1 MSNVPAISS
10 LRPAALIEALL
21 ALLAAPRQDDF
32 HTRYC
37 ELVLQLCQADGVAL
51 CPVQGG
57 DATLPLARAGDDQA
71 VQAISQGPMATLWDA
86 CQAQGY
92 VHDNVTRSDGSA
104 LVRLGLRL
112 IADQPTLLL
121 LAFAEK
127 QKAHLKEALVRAM
140 LVKDLRRSVSPDGAS
155 PVDAGTTSPQMLELL
170 ALASQV
176 MQSPQFS
183 QAALTLVNGL
193 VHQLGLRQCALC
205 WRRGNDAELIAI
217 SHIERFEKTSPL
229 VHEFQRAAQEVLVVG
244 RLVEVPAHANTPG
257 HGDGEDANLP
267 PAHLALMQTLQAPAG
282 LLGIPVRD
290 RSGQAQ
296 AVVFCLPEREALTAS
311 DINPLLLMLELI
323 LPKLQ
328 ASRHASLG
336 WIRRWQ
342 AFMLPHLQR
351 LLGPGRPWLKFWTA
365 MGSLV
370 FLILLLG
377 RYPYSVEATA
387 QLTTD
392 STRILTSQ
400 NDGRLLDV
408 LVDMGDWVQEGQVL
422 SRLDTI
428 ELRQH
433 ELEIRSEMQRFQA
446 EEDKA
451 RAAGALAD
459 LQVSYFK
466 REQAQARLQ
475 RVLYLQEQAE
485 IKAPFEGVV
494 VEGERRNLLG
504 SSVRR
509 GDKLFRV
516 AKVENLYVVL
526 QVPERDVRDVFNQ
539 AHGRL
544 VLLSQPGKEIHFR
557 IANFVPMAQV
567 KGEEGNQFLVKAVI
581 EDPVQDWWRPGMT
594 GLAKV
599 DVGHRNIGWILLHRV
614 VDTLRLKFWL

>member
-1 MSNVPAISS
+1 MSNVPATSS
-10 LRPAALIEALL
+10 LSPAELIEALL
-21 ALLAAPRQDDF
+21 GLLAAPRQADF
-32 HTRYC
+32 HARYC
-37 ELVLQLCQADGVAL
+37 ELVQQLCQADAVLL
-51 CPVQGG
+51 CQVPGPDAHPLASAG
-57 DATLPLARAGDDQA
+57 DAAALQA
-71 VQAISQGPMATLWDA
+71 LSQGPLAELWA
-86 CQAQGY
+86 SCQGPGY
-92 VHDNVTRSDGSA
+92 VHDNLNRDGA
-104 LVRLGLRL
+104 APLVRLGLRL
-112 IADQPTLLL
+112 MAEQPTLLL

-140 LVKDLRRSVSPDGAS
+140 LVKDIRAPSAAGARAADASAAS
-155 PVDAGTTSPQMLELL
+155 PEMLELL

-176 MQSPQFS
+176 MQAPQFS
-183 QAALTLVNGL
+183 QSALALVNGL
-193 VHQLGLRQCALC
+193 VRQLDLRQCALC
-205 WRRGNDAELIAI
+205 WRRGQEAELIAI

-229 VHEFQRAAQEVLVVG
+229 VHEFQKAAQEVLTVD
-244 RLVEVPAHANTPG
+244 RLVEVPPQALAAATEG
-257 HGDGEDANLP
+257 VEDANLP

-282 LLGIPVRD
+282 VLSVPVRD
-290 RSGQAQ
+290 RSGQTQ
-296 AVVFCLPEREALTAS
+296 AVVFCLPEREALS
-311 DINPLLLMLELI
+311 PQGINHLLLMLELV

-328 ASRHASLG
+328 TSRQASLG

-351 LLGPGRPWLKFWTA
+351 LLGPGQPWLKFWTA

-370 FLILLLG
+370 LLILLLG
-377 RYPYSVEATA
+377 RFPYSVEATA

-408 LVDMGDWVQEGQVL
+408 LVDMGDWVQEDQVL

-428 ELRQH
+428 ELRQQ
-433 ELEIRSEMQRFQA
+433 EMEIRSEMQRFQA

-466 REQAQARLQ
+466 REQAQARLN
-475 RVLYLQEQAE
+475 RVLYLLEQAE
-485 IKAPFEGVV
+485 IKAPFAGVV

-539 AHGRL
+539 ANGRL

-599 DVGHRNIGWILLHRV
+599 DVGSRNIGWILLHRV

>member
-1 MSNVPAISS
+1 MPNLPAASS
-10 LRPAALIEALL
+10 LRPADLIEALL
-21 ALLAAPRQDDF
+21 GLLAAPRQEDF
-32 HTRYC
+32 HARYC
-37 ELVLQLCQADGVAL
+37 ELVGQLCQADGVLLLEIQGEAGHILASSGDSAIIEGLSSGTVAAL
-51 CPVQGG
+51 
-57 DATLPLARAGDDQA
+57 
-71 VQAISQGPMATLWDA
+71 WEA
-86 CQAQGY
+86 CHTQGY
-92 VHDNVTRSDGSA
+92 THDNQTRADGTP

-112 IADQPTLLL
+112 IAAQPTLLL
-121 LAFAEK
+121 LAFSER

-140 LVKDLRRSVSPDGAS
+140 LVKDIRSPSARAISTDI
-155 PVDAGTTSPQMLELL
+155 DAQTTSPEMLELL

-176 MQSPQFS
+176 MQAPHFG

-193 VHQLGLRQCALC
+193 VRQLGLRQCALC
-205 WRRGNDAELIAI
+205 WRKSQHTELIAI

-229 VHEFQRAAQEVLVVG
+229 VQEFEKAAQEVLVVD
-244 RLVEVPAHANTPG
+244 RIVEVPQNAL
-257 HGDGEDANLP
+257 DANADTSNIP
-267 PAHLALMQTLQAPAG
+267 PSHLALTQALQAPAG

-290 RSGQAQ
+290 QSGQTQ
-296 AVVFCLPEREALTAS
+296 AVVFCLPEGKMLPPK
-311 DINPLLLMLELI
+311 DINQLLLMLELV

-328 ASRHASLG
+328 ASRQASMG
-336 WIRRWQ
+336 WLRRWQ
-342 AFMLPHLQR
+342 TAMLPHLQQ
-351 LLGPGRPWLKFWTA
+351 LLGPGQPWLKFWSVLTTI
-365 MGSLV
+365 V
-370 FLILLLG
+370 VLILLLG

-408 LVDMGDWVQEGQVL
+408 LVDMGDWVKSDQVL
-422 SRLDTI
+422 SRMDTV
-428 ELRQH
+428 ELRQQ
-433 ELEIRSEMQRFQA
+433 ELEIRSEMQRYQA
-446 EEDKA
+446 EEEKA

-459 LQVSYFK
+459 LQVSHFK
-466 REQAQARLQ
+466 REQAQARLK
-475 RVLYLQEQAE
+475 RVLYLLEQAE

-539 AHGRL
+539 PNGRL

-567 KGEEGNQFLVKAVI
+567 KGEEGNQFLIKAVI
-581 EDPVQDWWRPGMT
+581 TDPVQDWWRPGMT

-599 DVGHRNIGWILLHRV
+599 DVGSRNIGWILLHRV
-614 VDTLRLKFWL
+614 IDTLRLKFWL

>member
-1 MSNVPAISS
+1 MSNVPAVSS
-10 LRPAALIEALL
+10 LRPAELIEALL
-21 ALLAAPRQDDF
+21 GLLAAPRQDDF
-32 HTRYC
+32 HHRYS
-37 ELVLQLCQADGVAL
+37 ELVQQLCQADGVVL
-51 CPVQGG
+51 CQLSGA
-57 DATLPLARAGDDQA
+57 DARPLARVGDAAA
-71 VQAISQGPMATLWDA
+71 VDALSQGAMPALWAA
-86 CQAQGY
+86 CQTEGY
-92 VHDNVTRSDGSA
+92 VHDTISRADGSP
-104 LVRLGLRL
+104 LVRLGVRL
-112 IADQPTLLL
+112 IAEQPTLLL
-121 LAFAEK
+121 LAFADK

-140 LVKDLRRSVSPDGAS
+140 LVKDIRSAPAAGAGAASDTAAS
-155 PVDAGTTSPQMLELL
+155 PEMLELL

-176 MQSPQFS
+176 MQAPQFS

-193 VHQLGLRQCALC
+193 VRQLGLRQCALC
-205 WRRGNDAELIAI
+205 WRRGDEAELVAI

-229 VHEFQRAAQEVLVVG
+229 VHEFQKAAQEVLVVD
-244 RLVEVPAHANTPG
+244 RLVEVPAHAQSVNI
-257 HGDGEDANLP
+257 DGVEDANLP
-267 PAHLALMQTLQAPAG
+267 PAHLTLMQTLQAPAG
-282 LLGIPVRD
+282 LLGVPVRD
-290 RSGQAQ
+290 RSGQTQ
-296 AVVFCLPEREALTAS
+296 AVVFCLPEREALAPK
-311 DINPLLLMLELI
+311 DINQLLLMLELV

-328 ASRHASLG
+328 ASRQASLG

-351 LLGPGRPWLKFWTA
+351 LLGPGQPWLKFWTA
-365 MGSLV
+365 VGSLV
-370 FLILLLG
+370 LLILLLG
-377 RYPYSVEATA
+377 RFPYSVEATA

-428 ELRQH
+428 ELRQQ

-466 REQAQARLQ
+466 REQSQARLK
-475 RVLYLQEQAE
+475 RVQYLLEQAE

-567 KGEEGNQFLVKAVI
+567 KGEEGNQFLVKAMI

-599 DVGHRNIGWILLHRV
+599 DVGSRNIGWILLHRV
-614 VDTLRLKFWL
+614 IDTLRLKFWL